1 MTKNSIQFKYE
12 GATTT
17 VGNGPIEVRRGVK
30 QGDPLS
36 PILFNMVLEMALS
49 GISPELGLTVGKF
62 GVFYLAFADD
72 LVILSESVTGLNA
85 LLQQVATGCLCMGL
99 EVNPSKC
106 RPLSIKVDGA
116 GNVPMAPRVGDTT
129 LGAMTVRNTYKHTLA
144 LEYGIK
150 GEL

>member
-1 MTKNSIQFKYE
+1 METN
-12 GATTT
+12 
-17 VGNGPIEVRRGVK
+17 
-30 QGDPLS
+30 
-36 PILFNMVLEMALS
+36 
-49 GISPELGLTVGKF
+49 
-62 GVFYLAFADD
+62 
-72 LVILSESVTGLNA
+72 NA
-85 LLQQVATGCLCMGL
+85 

-106 RPLSIKVDGA
+106 RTLSIKVDGA